1 MSELEEKTPRYVFSG
16 LAKDY
21 PTWSTKYI
29 ARANMKKFADILT
42 KKVVLRTKGEID
54 AETDAT
60 VKIKD
65 ENIVS
70 MNLKAYSDMLLS
82 VDTETPDGNDVFD
95 LIIST
100 VDDDYPDGNA
110 YEAWEKLRLEME
122 PTTINSY
129 VKLSHEFKNRGL
141 KEGEK
146 PLTWITDLGKIRKR
160 LKEVGHPVNDLD
172 FFIHIIGFLPIDYY
186 EEQKD
191 FKKRLDS
198 KSLTLKYIKD
208 ELKSAYEIK
217 FKKNDDEDEEGG
229 KEGEDVALAMGNFK
243 GYCKNCGKYGHKKI
257 DCPELQQN
265 GNNGGGYQNGV
276 DRGQGYGRRRFN
288 GKCFFCGKRGHKQ
301 YECRSNPANANNG
314 GNTNWNN
321 GGNQNNKNNDDWNEE
336 EVAEIML
343 VASEPTKTVADK
355 KYYWADWCE
364 ECEEDDEYD
373 EYIMVNNTNEKNE
386 DKYIVVDTVRE
397 ETDDVFTRQLVPGDE
412 YGLVHVETGV
422 PVRKYDDGEH
432 ELEVE
437 QSMVTSE
444 NSDNESLPDLIVPN
458 SDEAVFPGLLAQDD
472 VDYDSDI
479 SDDTFVVARTD
490 DAGVCGAKWCDQH
503 AREQVAHTRD
513 NCVRGRVK
521 HDGT

>member
-16 LAKDY
+16 MAKDY

-42 KKVVLRTKGEID
+42 KKVVLRTKDEID
-54 AETDAT
+54 AETNET
-60 VKIKD
+60 VKSKD
-65 ENIVS
+65 EDIVG

-82 VDTETPDGNDVFD
+82 VNTETPDGNDAFD
-95 LIIST
+95 LITST
-100 VDDDYPDGNA
+100 VDEDYPDGNA

-129 VKLSHEFKNRGL
+129 VKLSHEFRNRGL

-160 LKEVGHPVNDLD
+160 LKEVGHPVSDLD
-172 FFIHIIGFLPIDYY
+172 FFIHIIGFLPIEYY

-198 KSLTLKYIKD
+198 TSLTLRYIKD

-217 FKKNDDEDEEGG
+217 FKKNDDKDEEGG

-243 GYCKNCGKYGHKKI
+243 GYCNNCGKYGHKKA

-265 GNNGGGYQNGV
+265 NNNGGGYQFGN
-276 DRGQGYGRRRFN
+276 DRGQGFGRRRFN
-288 GKCFFCGKRGHKQ
+288 GKCFYCGKRGHKQ
-301 YECRSNPANANNG
+301 HECRSNPANANKG
-314 GNTNWNN
+314 GNNHGNNEQGNANN
-321 GGNQNNKNNDDWNEE
+321 GDNNDWNEE

-343 VASEPTKTVADK
+343 VASEPERVVPEK

-364 ECEEDDEYD
+364 ECDEDDSYE
-373 EYIMVNNTNEKNE
+373 EYIEVNTIEK
-386 DKYIVVDTVRE
+386 
-397 ETDDVFTRQLVPGDE
+397 ETEDVFTRGIVSVDE
-412 YGLVHVETGV
+412 YGLVNVETCL
-422 PVRKYDDGEH
+422 PVSKYDDEKS

-437 QSMVTSE
+437 TNRDPSETSY
-444 NSDNESLPDLIVPN
+444 NGSLSDLIPRN
-458 SDEAVFPGLLAQDD
+458 SDEDCFPGLVAQYD

-479 SDDTFVVARTD
+479 SDDTFVVAPKDERRLC
-490 DAGVCGAKWCDQH
+490 DAKNV
-503 AREQVAHTRD
+503 
-513 NCVRGRVK
+513 
-521 HDGT
+521 